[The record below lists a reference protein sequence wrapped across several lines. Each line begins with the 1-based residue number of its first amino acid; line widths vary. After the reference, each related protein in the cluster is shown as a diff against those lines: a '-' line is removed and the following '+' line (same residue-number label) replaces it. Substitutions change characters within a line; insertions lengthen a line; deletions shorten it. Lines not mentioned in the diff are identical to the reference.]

1 MHNPKENLV
10 KMWMSKLIS
19 SEDLEKEMNYHKKM
33 AHEYSMSQK

>member
-1 MHNPKENLV
+1 MINAKEKLV
-10 KMWMSKLIS
+10 KMWMSNLIT